1 MATEPHHRRPRS
13 PHHRCC
19 NQVPG
24 FGGGNGRSLEVGAGE
39 QREVINITD
48 HIATRY
54 GPKLYMKR
62 VDFIS

>member
-54 GPKLYMKR
+54 GPK
-62 VDFIS
+62 